1 MQVCNKD
8 KLLKTENGFTLL
20 AGFTAITHNSQLTN
34 ATVTNCKAYKQPN
47 KQTKI
52 KKYRSHKQKILKD
65 HRQERVVDLILID

>member
-34 ATVTNCKAYKQPN
+34 ATVTFYNI
-47 KQTKI
+47 TKPSEI
-52 KKYRSHKQKILKD
+52 TTCAESADPALMHN
-65 HRQERVVDLILID
+65 